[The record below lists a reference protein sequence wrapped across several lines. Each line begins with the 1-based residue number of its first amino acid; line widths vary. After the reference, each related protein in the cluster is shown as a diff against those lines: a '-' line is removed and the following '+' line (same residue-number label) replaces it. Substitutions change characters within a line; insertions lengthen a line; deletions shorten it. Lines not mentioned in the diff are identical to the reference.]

1 MKHFK
6 YYLALAA
13 LALSLGTAPAFA
25 EEDGGQASRIGW
37 TYDEASEVMTIG
49 GTLTDGTSP
58 YDDVAMALVRENRSI
73 ADLTALTQDII
84 MDVFVDYQQDYVKA
98 DGAFIFKINMHGCSA
113 GDYTIRLSTPY
124 TQTPYEKKIYYATR
138 QNKVDFVTD
147 LIGLYD
153 EAQDTKAQ
161 VRKLQEKLELKQE
174 SGYAEKMFNL
184 TEPLIFQVDDY
195 QLANILYPMLKT
207 LDAQEPAN
215 FVNAVNLA
223 AVLQGLNE
231 GKINDISKY
240 QDLFT
245 LDQRAMKTYEDMVT
259 KEQKQKFAE
268 EFQGKGFMTPA
279 DVQAAYTEYVML
291 TVLNHFQNTA
301 QITYIIENYAKEI
314 GLDLTAY
321 NNFATSK
328 KSAVAVELGKKGT
341 FADYAA
347 FKRAFDAEVSKQQ
360 GSGNSGTRPSGGGGG
375 GGYAVPPSTI
385 EKDIPKQEPDA
396 PVLPQ
401 TKFDDLS
408 GVPWAAESIEKLAE
422 MGILSGTGERT
433 FMPER
438 SITREEFAV
447 MIARA
452 CGLEEKA
459 GENGFRDAA
468 EGMWYYG
475 MLTAAKEAG
484 LVLGNDDG
492 TFGIGSQ
499 ITRQEM
505 CAIAYR
511 AGIIMGADFGQIQE
525 PDFADKEKISEYA
538 RTAVA
543 ALQNSRIVSGMGDN
557 EFQPA
562 GICNRAQAAK
572 IIDGLLEL
580 KGDMQ

>member
-25 EEDGGQASRIGW
+25 EEDDGQASRIGW
-37 TYDEASEVMTIG
+37 TYDEASEVMTIE

-58 YDDVAMALVRENRSI
+58 YDDVAVALVREGRSI
-73 ADLTALTQDII
+73 ADLTALTQEII

-98 DGAFIFKINMHGCSA
+98 DGAFTINVNMHGCDA
-113 GDYTIRLSTPY
+113 GDYIIRVSTPY
-124 TQTPYEKKIYYATR
+124 TQTPYEKKIYYATK
-138 QNKVDFVTD
+138 QNKIDFVTN
-147 LIGLYD
+147 LIELYD
-153 EAQDTKAQ
+153 ETQNTKTQ
-161 VRKLQEKLELKQE
+161 VQKLQEKLELKQE

-215 FVNAVNLA
+215 FVSAVNLA

-231 GKINDISKY
+231 GKINDITQY
-240 QDLFT
+240 QDLFA
-245 LDQRAMKTYEDMVT
+245 LDQRAMKTYADMVT
-259 KEQKQKFAE
+259 KEQKEQFAE
-268 EFQGKGFMTPA
+268 EFQGKGFMTSA
-279 DVQAAYTEYVML
+279 EVQAAYTEYVIL

-301 QITYIIENYAKEI
+301 QITYIIENYTKEI

-321 NNFATSK
+321 NNLATPK
-328 KSAVAVELGKKGT
+328 KSAAAVELGKKGT
-341 FADYAA
+341 FADCAA
-347 FKRAFDAEVSKQQ
+347 FKRAFDTEVSKQQ
-360 GSGNSGTRPSGGGGG
+360 GSSGSARPTGGG
-375 GGYAVPPSTI
+375 GGYAVPPATI
-385 EKDIPKQEPDA
+385 EKDIPKQETDA
-396 PVLPQ
+396 PVVAQ
-401 TKFDDLS
+401 TKFDDLF

-422 MGILSGTGERT
+422 MGILSGTGART
-433 FMPER
+433 FTPER

-452 CGLEEKA
+452 CGLKETA

-475 MLTAAKEAG
+475 MLTAAKKAG

-511 AGIIMGADFGQIQE
+511 AGIIMGADFGQVPE

-538 RTAVA
+538 RIAVA

-557 EFQPA
+557 EFQPE
-562 GICNRAQAAK
+562 GICTRAQAAK
-572 IIDGLLEL
+572 IIDGLLGL